1 MSDPFDNSRSFFAEL
16 KRRRVGPGRAYDLQP
31 DGGGLVLAQTGTVT
45 GNDSLEAVRV
55 VLVTNFFEEFEAG
68 GAGLRGLGSLG
79 VISQQEGH

>member
-1 MSDPFDNSRSFFAEL
+1 MRDYERPFDNSRSFFAEL

-55 VLVTNFFEEFEAG
+55 VLVTNFFEE
-68 GAGLRGLGSLG
+68 LRR
-79 VISQQEGH
+79 VVPD